1 MLVAFRLG
9 WRFSVKAYNANKNYY
24 KILNLSQSASSIEIK
39 KAYLDMAKKYHPD
52 TNKGKEE
59 DFK

>member
-1 MLVAFRLG
+1 
-9 WRFSVKAYNANKNYY
+9 VKAYNANKNYY

>member
-1 MLVAFRLG
+1 MLVAFRLR
-9 WRFSVKAYNANKNYY
+9 WCFSVKAYNANKNYY